1 MIPSLDIRSALS
13 ALLKKHFPHAVYFT
27 NNADSQKG
35 YFHVEIA
42 PKKRMVD
49 PTIYERALDI
59 TLSLVLPPDARG
71 RIDRAKLYEA
81 VDTLD
86 AALLPVL
93 TIGDRHI
100 TVQETSSRIVDE
112 VLHYSF
118 TLDFADAMP
127 GEEYELMEEI
137 AINGQKEHTEEE

>member
-13 ALLKKHFPHAVYFT
+13 DLLKRHFPYAVYFT

-49 PTIYERALDI
+49 PTIYERSLDI
-59 TLSLVLPPDARG
+59 SIELVLPPDARG
-71 RIDRAKLYEA
+71 RIDRTKLYEA

-86 AALLPVL
+86 AALMPVL
-93 TIGDRHI
+93 VIGDRHI

-118 TLDFADAMP
+118 SLDFADAMP
-127 GEEYELMEEI
+127 GEEYELMEEL
-137 AINGQKEHTEEE
+137 AINGQREHTEEE

>member
-35 YFHVEIA
+35 YFYVEIA

-49 PTIYERALDI
+49 PTIYEHALDI

-71 RIDRAKLYEA
+71 RIDRTKLYEA

-86 AALLPVL
+86 AVLMPVL

-127 GEEYELMEEI
+127 DEEYELMEEL
-137 AINGQKEHTEEE
+137 AINGQKETEEE

>member
-1 MIPSLDIRSALS
+1 MIAAIDIRSALS
-13 ALLKKHFPHAVYFT
+13 ALLKKHFPYAVYFT
-27 NNADSQKG
+27 NNASADKG
-35 YFHVEIA
+35 YFHVEIS
-42 PKKRMVD
+42 PKKHMVD
-49 PTIYERALDI
+49 RVIYEREIDVMLELI
-59 TLSLVLPPDARG
+59 LPPDARG

-86 AALLPVL
+86 AALLPVF

-118 TLDFADAMP
+118 SLDFADAMP
-127 GEEYELMEEI
+127 ETPVELMEELS
-137 AINGQKEHTEEE
+137 INREREI

>member
-1 MIPSLDIRSALS
+1 MIPSLDIRSVLS

-35 YFHVEIA
+35 YFYVEIA

-49 PTIYERALDI
+49 PTIYEHALDI

-71 RIDRAKLYEA
+71 RIDRTKLYEA

-86 AALLPVL
+86 TALMPVL

-127 GEEYELMEEI
+127 SEEFELMEEL
-137 AINGQKEHTEEE
+137 AINGQKETEEE

>member
-71 RIDRAKLYEA
+71 RIDRTKLYEA

-86 AALLPVL
+86 TAFMPVF

-127 GEEYELMEEI
+127 GEEYELMEEL
-137 AINGQKEHTEEE
+137 AINGQKETEEE

>member
-1 MIPSLDIRSALS
+1 MISSLDIRSALS

-42 PKKRMVD
+42 PKKRMAD

-59 TLSLVLPPDARG
+59 SIELVLPPDARG
-71 RIDRAKLYEA
+71 RIDRTKLYEA

-86 AALLPVL
+86 TALMPVL

-118 TLDFADAMP
+118 SIDFADAMP
-127 GEEYELMEEI
+127 GEEYELMEEL
-137 AINGQKEHTEEE
+137 AINGQREHTEEE

>member
-59 TLSLVLPPDARG
+59 SIELVLPPDARG
-71 RIDRAKLYEA
+71 RIDRTKLYEA

-86 AALLPVL
+86 TAFMPVL

-127 GEEYELMEEI
+127 GEEYELMEEL
-137 AINGQKEHTEEE
+137 AINGQREHTEEE

>member
-13 ALLKKHFPHAVYFT
+13 ALLKKHFPYAVYFT
-27 NNADSQKG
+27 NNAAADKS

-49 PTIYERALDI
+49 PTIYERSLDI
-59 TLSLVLPPDARG
+59 SIELVLPPDARG
-71 RIDRAKLYEA
+71 RIDRTKLYEA

-86 AALLPVL
+86 AALMPVL
-93 TIGDRHI
+93 VIGDRHI

-118 TLDFADAMP
+118 SLDFADAMP
-127 GEEYELMEEI
+127 GEEYELMEEL
-137 AINGQKEHTEEE
+137 AINGQREHTEEE

>member
-1 MIPSLDIRSALS
+1 MITSLDIRSVLS

-71 RIDRAKLYEA
+71 RIDRTKLYEA

-86 AALLPVL
+86 TAFMPVF

-127 GEEYELMEEI
+127 GEEYELMEEL
-137 AINGQKEHTEEE
+137 AINGQKETEEE

>member
-71 RIDRAKLYEA
+71 RIDRTKLYEA

-86 AALLPVL
+86 TAFMPVL

-127 GEEYELMEEI
+127 GEEYELMEEL

>member
-71 RIDRAKLYEA
+71 RIDRTKLYEA

-86 AALLPVL
+86 TVFIPVL
-93 TIGDRHI
+93 RFGDRHI

-127 GEEYELMEEI
+127 GEEYELMEEL

>member
-13 ALLKKHFPHAVYFT
+13 ALLKKHFPHTIYFT
-27 NNADSQKG
+27 NNADAKQG

-71 RIDRAKLYEA
+71 RIDRTKLYEA

-86 AALLPVL
+86 AALMPVL
-93 TIGDRHI
+93 VIGDRHI
-100 TVQETSSRIVDE
+100 TVQETRSRIVDE

-118 TLDFADAMP
+118 SLDFADTMP
-127 GEEYELMEEI
+127 GEEYELMEEL
-137 AINGQKEHTEEE
+137 AINGQREHTEEE

>member
-1 MIPSLDIRSALS
+1 MILSEDIRNALS
-13 ALLKKHFPHAVYFT
+13 ALLKAHFPYTVYFT
-27 NNADSQKG
+27 NNADAKKG

-42 PKKRMVD
+42 PKKHTVD
-49 PTIYERALDI
+49 RVIYERSLDI
-59 TLSLVLPPDARG
+59 ELELVLPPDARG
-71 RIDRAKLYEA
+71 RIDRTKLYEA

-86 AALLPVL
+86 AALMPVL

-127 GEEYELMEEI
+127 SEEFELMEEL
-137 AINGQKEHTEEE
+137 AINGQREHTEEE

>member
-13 ALLKKHFPHAVYFT
+13 DLLKRHFPYAVYFT

-49 PTIYERALDI
+49 PTIYERSLDI
-59 TLSLVLPPDARG
+59 SIELVLPPDARG
-71 RIDRAKLYEA
+71 RIDRTKLYEA

-86 AALLPVL
+86 TAFMPVL

-127 GEEYELMEEI
+127 GEEYELMEEL
-137 AINGQKEHTEEE
+137 AINGQREHTEEE

>member
-35 YFHVEIA
+35 YFYVEIA

-49 PTIYERALDI
+49 PTIYEHALDI

-71 RIDRAKLYEA
+71 RIDRTKLYEA

-86 AALLPVL
+86 AVLMPVL

-127 GEEYELMEEI
+127 DEEYELMEER
-137 AINGQKEHTEEE
+137 AINGQKETEEE

>member
-1 MIPSLDIRSALS
+1 MIHSLDIRSTLS
-13 ALLKKHFPHAVYFT
+13 ALLKKHFPYAVYFT

-42 PKKRMVD
+42 PKKRTVD
-49 PTIYERALDI
+49 RVIYEREIDVI
-59 TLSLVLPPDARG
+59 MELVLPPDARG
-71 RIDRAKLYEA
+71 RIDRTKLYEA

-86 AALLPVL
+86 AALMPVL

-127 GEEYELMEEI
+127 GEEYELMEEL
-137 AINGQKEHTEEE
+137 AINGQREHTEEE

>member
-13 ALLKKHFPHAVYFT
+13 ALLKKHFPYAVYFT
-27 NNADSQKG
+27 NNAAADKS

-59 TLSLVLPPDARG
+59 TLSLVLSPDARG
-71 RIDRAKLYEA
+71 RIDRTKLYEA

-86 AALLPVL
+86 TAFMPVL

-100 TVQETSSRIVDE
+100 TVPETSSRIVDE

-127 GEEYELMEEI
+127 GEEYELMEELT
-137 AINGQKEHTEEE
+137 INGRKETEEE

>member
-1 MIPSLDIRSALS
+1 VIAAIDIRSALS
-13 ALLKKHFPHAVYFT
+13 VFLKKHLPYAVYFT
-27 NNADSQKG
+27 NNASADKG
-35 YFHVEIA
+35 YFYVEISS
-42 PKKRMVD
+42 KKHMVD
-49 PTIYERALDI
+49 RMIYERSLDI
-59 TLSLVLPPDARG
+59 ELTLVLPPDARG
-71 RIDRAKLYEA
+71 RIDRTKLYEA

-86 AALLPVL
+86 AALMPVL

-127 GEEYELMEEI
+127 GEEYELMEEL
-137 AINGQKEHTEEE
+137 AINGQKETEEE

>member
-71 RIDRAKLYEA
+71 RIDRTKLYEA

-86 AALLPVL
+86 TAFMPVL

>member
-13 ALLKKHFPHAVYFT
+13 ALLKKHFPYAVYFT

-59 TLSLVLPPDARG
+59 SIELVLPSDARG
-71 RIDRAKLYEA
+71 RIDRTKLYEA
-81 VDTLD
+81 VDTLM
-86 AALLPVL
+86 PVL
-93 TIGDRHI
+93 VIGDRHI

-127 GEEYELMEEI
+127 GEEYELMEEL
-137 AINGQKEHTEEE
+137 AINGQREHTEEE

>member
-13 ALLKKHFPHAVYFT
+13 ALLKKHFPYAVYFT

-49 PTIYERALDI
+49 PTIYERALDT

-71 RIDRAKLYEA
+71 RIDRTKLYEA
-81 VDTLD
+81 ADILD
-86 AALLPVL
+86 AALMPVL
-93 TIGDRHI
+93 TIDDRHI

-127 GEEYELMEEI
+127 GEEYELMEEL
-137 AINGQKEHTEEE
+137 AINGQKETEEE

>member
-1 MIPSLDIRSALS
+1 MMAAVEIRSALS
-13 ALLKKHFPHAVYFT
+13 ALLKQHFPYAVYFT
-27 NNADSQKG
+27 NNASADKG
-35 YFHVEIA
+35 YFHIELA
-42 PKKRMVD
+42 PKKRVVD
-49 PTIYERALDI
+49 CVIYEREIDVMME
-59 TLSLVLPPDARG
+59 LVLPPDARG
-71 RIDRAKLYEA
+71 RIDRTKLYEA

-86 AALLPVL
+86 TALMPVL

-127 GEEYELMEEI
+127 SEEFELMEEL
-137 AINGQKEHTEEE
+137 AINGQKETEEE

>member
-13 ALLKKHFPHAVYFT
+13 ALLKKHFPYAVYFT

-59 TLSLVLPPDARG
+59 TLTLVLPPDARG
-71 RIDRAKLYEA
+71 RIDRTKLYEA
-81 VDTLD
+81 ADTLD
-86 AALLPVL
+86 AALMPVL
-93 TIGDRHI
+93 TIDDRHI

-112 VLHYSF
+112 VLHYRF

-127 GEEYELMEEI
+127 SEAYELMEEL
-137 AINGQKEHTEEE
+137 AINGKKETEEE

>member
-13 ALLKKHFPHAVYFT
+13 ALLKKHFPYAVYFT

-35 YFHVEIA
+35 YFHVTIT
-42 PKKRMVD
+42 PKTRTVD
-49 PTIYERALDI
+49 RVIYERSLDI
-59 TLSLVLPPDARG
+59 ELELVLPPDARG
-71 RIDRAKLYEA
+71 RIDRTKLYEA

-86 AALLPVL
+86 AALMPVL

-127 GEEYELMEEI
+127 GEEFELMEEL
-137 AINGQKEHTEEE
+137 AINGQKETEEE

>member
-13 ALLKKHFPHAVYFT
+13 ALLKKHFPHAIYFT
-27 NNADSQKG
+27 NNASADKG
-35 YFHVEIA
+35 YFYVEIS
-42 PKKRMVD
+42 PKKHMVD
-49 PTIYERALDI
+49 RVIYERSLDI
-59 TLSLVLPPDARG
+59 ELTLVLPPDARG
-71 RIDRAKLYEA
+71 RIDRTKLYEA

-86 AALLPVL
+86 AALMPVL

-127 GEEYELMEEI
+127 SEEFELMEELL
-137 AINGQKEHTEEE
+137 INGQKETEEE

>member
-1 MIPSLDIRSALS
+1 MIPSSDIRSALS
-13 ALLKKHFPHAVYFT
+13 ALLKKHFPYAVYFT

-35 YFHVEIA
+35 YFHVTVT
-42 PKKRMVD
+42 PKTRTVD
-49 PTIYERALDI
+49 RVIYERSLDI
-59 TLSLVLPPDARG
+59 ELELVLPPDARG
-71 RIDRAKLYEA
+71 RIDRTKLYEA
-81 VDTLD
+81 VDILD
-86 AALLPVL
+86 AALMPVL

-127 GEEYELMEEI
+127 SEEFEFMEEL
-137 AINGQKEHTEEE
+137 AINGQREHTEEE

>member
-1 MIPSLDIRSALS
+1 MIPSLDIRSVLA

-35 YFHVEIA
+35 YFYVEIA

-71 RIDRAKLYEA
+71 RIDRTKLYEA

-86 AALLPVL
+86 AALMPVL
-93 TIGDRHI
+93 AIGDRHI

-127 GEEYELMEEI
+127 GEEYELMEEL
-137 AINGQKEHTEEE
+137 AINGQREHIEEE

>member
-59 TLSLVLPPDARG
+59 TRSLVLPPDARG
-71 RIDRAKLYEA
+71 RIDRTKLYEA

-86 AALLPVL
+86 TAFMPVL

-127 GEEYELMEEI
+127 GKEYELMEEL
-137 AINGQKEHTEEE
+137 AINGQREHTEEE

>member
-49 PTIYERALDI
+49 LTIYERALDI

-71 RIDRAKLYEA
+71 RIDRTKLYEA

-86 AALLPVL
+86 TAFMPVL

-127 GEEYELMEEI
+127 GEEYELMEEL
-137 AINGQKEHTEEE
+137 AINGQKETEEE

>member
-71 RIDRAKLYEA
+71 RIDRTKLYEA

-86 AALLPVL
+86 AALMPVL

-100 TVQETSSRIVDE
+100 TVQKTSSRIVDE

-127 GEEYELMEEI
+127 GEEYELMEEL
-137 AINGQKEHTEEE
+137 AINGQREHTEEE

>member
-35 YFHVEIA
+35 YFYVEIA

-71 RIDRAKLYEA
+71 RIDRTKLYEA

-86 AALLPVL
+86 AALMPVL

-112 VLHYSF
+112 VLHYGF

-127 GEEYELMEEI
+127 SEEFELMEELT
-137 AINGQKEHTEEE
+137 INGQKETEEE

>member
-1 MIPSLDIRSALS
+1 MISSLDIRSALS

-59 TLSLVLPPDARG
+59 SIELVLPPDARG
-71 RIDRAKLYEA
+71 RIDRTKLYEA

-86 AALLPVL
+86 AVLMPVL

-127 GEEYELMEEI
+127 GEEYELMEEL
-137 AINGQKEHTEEE
+137 AINGQREHTEEE

>member
-1 MIPSLDIRSALS
+1 MIASVDIRSALS

-59 TLSLVLPPDARG
+59 SIELVLPSDARG
-71 RIDRAKLYEA
+71 RIDRTKLYEA
-81 VDTLD
+81 VDTLM
-86 AALLPVL
+86 PVL
-93 TIGDRHI
+93 VIGDRHI

-127 GEEYELMEEI
+127 GEEYELMEEL
-137 AINGQKEHTEEE
+137 AINGQREHTEEE

>member
-13 ALLKKHFPHAVYFT
+13 ALLEAHFQYAIYFT

-49 PTIYERALDI
+49 QTIYERALDI
-59 TLSLVLPPDARG
+59 SIELVLPPDARG
-71 RIDRAKLYEA
+71 RIDRTKLYEA

-86 AALLPVL
+86 TAFMPVL

-118 TLDFADAMP
+118 MLDFADAMP
-127 GEEYELMEEI
+127 GEEYELMEEL
-137 AINGQKEHTEEE
+137 AINGQKETEEE

>member
-1 MIPSLDIRSALS
+1 MILSEDIRNALS
-13 ALLKKHFPHAVYFT
+13 ALLKAHFPYTVYFT
-27 NNADSQKG
+27 NNADAKKG

-42 PKKRMVD
+42 PKKHTVD
-49 PTIYERALDI
+49 IELE
-59 TLSLVLPPDARG
+59 LVLPPDARG
-71 RIDRAKLYEA
+71 RIDRTKLYEA

-86 AALLPVL
+86 AALMPVL

-118 TLDFADAMP
+118 SLDFADAMP
-127 GEEYELMEEI
+127 EETVELMKWLS
-137 AINGQKEHTEEE
+137 INGEREIEEEE

>member
-35 YFHVEIA
+35 YFHVELS
-42 PKKRMVD
+42 PKKRMIDRV
-49 PTIYERALDI
+49 IYEREIDVMME
-59 TLSLVLPPDARG
+59 LVLPPDARG
-71 RIDRAKLYEA
+71 RIDRTKLHEA

-86 AALLPVL
+86 AALMPVL

-118 TLDFADAMP
+118 TLDFADAIP
-127 GEEYELMEEI
+127 GEEYELMEEL
-137 AINGQKEHTEEE
+137 AINGQREHTEEE